1 MKLREELSGHHTVHL
16 EKGFPF
22 VSVVEEFA
30 FTFKKISL
38 IDWFILRQREE
49 RVRERNIDLL
59 LHFIGCF
66 LYLPPLGT
74 EPTTLAYQ
82 DNALTNWVP
91 SQGKE
96 LAFF

>member
-38 IDWFILRQREE
+38 ID
-49 RVRERNIDLL
+49 
-59 LHFIGCF
+59 
-66 LYLPPLGT
+66 
-74 EPTTLAYQ
+74 
-82 DNALTNWVP
+82 
-91 SQGKE
+91 
-96 LAFF
+96 